1 VAPWN
6 VSGPLYFTLANAP
19 LTGEQELGTQIG
31 EAMPEQRHEYVTFP
45 HIPLGAE
52 AAEWFAVQIKP
63 RHEKKA
69 ACELEEKGIFV
80 FLPLYKAVHQ
90 WSDRHQEVQLPLFP
104 NYVFVRISES
114 RNTRAAVLQTNG
126 VRSFVGVRGKGICIP
141 DEEIEAIQKILG
153 EKVSFTSHP
162 FLNIGQKVRIRGGS
176 LDGVCGTVMAN
187 NPRNLMVSIECI
199 QRSLTISIDGYG
211 VDPI

>member
-1 VAPWN
+1 
-6 VSGPLYFTLANAP
+6 
-19 LTGEQELGTQIG
+19 
-31 EAMPEQRHEYVTFP
+31 MPEQLHEYVTFP

-52 AAEWFAVQIKP
+52 AGEWFAVQTKP
-63 RHEKKA
+63 RHEKKVA
-69 ACELEEKGIFV
+69 FKLEEKDVEV
-80 FLPLYKAVHQ
+80 FLPLYTSLNQ
-90 WSDRHQEVQLPLFP
+90 WTDRRQEVHLPLFP
-104 NYVFVRISES
+104 NYVFVRIGA
-114 RNTRAAVLQTNG
+114 TQGQRAAVLQTNG
-126 VRSFVGVRGKGICIP
+126 VRSFVGMGGKGICIP

-162 FLNIGQKVRIRGGS
+162 FLDIGQKVRIRGGS